1 MRVFS
6 LTALIIRTVIA
17 IALAASFHPKLRERA
32 HPEETEGAQ
41 DVAEEE
47 RPLIEPEAAASTA
60 EPADNSAQGAAPVL
74 NEVRDRAI
82 AASNVNVSAANP
94 TTKQQDKRDDMD
106 EDEEGGAKRKMCAYD
121 LFAIAQRIK
130 RLLPYLAPVRSR
142 LVQLLVGQSATPTTR
157 SRLSFRQT
165 CKLTSVLPTFR
176 SQWPVSS

>member
-1 MRVFS
+1 M
-6 LTALIIRTVIA
+6 
-17 IALAASFHPKLRERA
+17 
-32 HPEETEGAQ
+32 
-41 DVAEEE
+41 
-47 RPLIEPEAAASTA
+47 
-60 EPADNSAQGAAPVL
+60 L

-94 TTKQQDKRDDMD
+94 TTKQQDKRDDVD

-142 LVQLLVGQSATPTTR
+142 LVQLLVGQSAAPTTR